1 MTTVEMSAK
10 FFQFQ
15 IVNRELS
22 ALDHLAT
29 AWSKDMLYVML
40 WGEQENSTVSPLTYR
55 RQWHNLR
62 AQSGLH
68 YSEGYLQVRMQM
80 AWFSQARPQ

>member
-1 MTTVEMSAK
+1 MLDCGDGKAGREMLSYLCLCLVLHGFQFIHAFSTFTLMTTVEMSAK

-29 AWSKDMLYVML
+29 A
-40 WGEQENSTVSPLTYR
+40 
-55 RQWHNLR
+55 
-62 AQSGLH
+62 
-68 YSEGYLQVRMQM
+68 
-80 AWFSQARPQ
+80 